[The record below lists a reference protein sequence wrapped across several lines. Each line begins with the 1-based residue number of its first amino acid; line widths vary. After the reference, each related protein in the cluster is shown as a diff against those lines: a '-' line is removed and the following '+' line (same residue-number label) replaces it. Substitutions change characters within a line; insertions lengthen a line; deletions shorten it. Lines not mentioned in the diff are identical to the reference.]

1 MKIIKNVDYK
11 TIKQLVKRPSLDKP
25 TLSNTIESIY
35 QSVINDGDDALR
47 YFSKHFDKIELN
59 ELVVK
64 ENEIDEAYHILSMD
78 LKEAIHI
85 AKTNIEKFHQAQLQK
100 NMEITT
106 MEGVTCRQVMKPIQK
121 VGLYIPGGTAPLFST
136 LLMLAIPAKIAGC
149 KEIVVCSPPSYNGG
163 VHPTILAVA
172 KICGIAKIIKLGGAQ
187 AIAAMAVGTDS
198 VPKVDKIFGP
208 GNQYVTAAKEYAV
221 NFNTA
226 FDMPSGPSEVLIFAD
241 QTCIPS
247 FVASDLLSQA
257 EHGADSQAICITSS
271 FELAEAISSQ
281 VEIQVRDLER
291 KEVALQALNNSFILV
306 DNSIN
311 HSFEFIN
318 EYAPEHLIIASDKY
332 EKYIDFIENAGSV
345 FLGNYTPEAAGDY
358 ASGTNHALPTSA
370 WAKSYSSVSV
380 DSFMKK
386 ISFQHINPQ
395 GIVNLGDTIMRMA
408 EAENLSAH
416 AKAVE
421 IRLKT
426 INNSL

>member
-1 MKIIKNVDYK
+1 MRIINNADCK
-11 TIKQLVKRPSLDKP
+11 TLKQLVKRPSLDKP
-25 TLSNTIESIY
+25 TLINTIESIY

-64 ENEIDEAYHILSMD
+64 ESEIEEAFLSLSMD
-78 LKEAIHI
+78 LKEAILI
-85 AKTNIEKFHQAQLQK
+85 AKTNIEIFHKAQCMQDI
-100 NMEITT
+100 EIAT
-106 MEGVTCRQVMKPIQK
+106 MQGVTCRQVRKPIQK

-136 LLMLAIPAKIAGC
+136 LLMLALPAKIAGC

-172 KICGIAKIIKLGGAQ
+172 KICGIDKIIKIGGAQ
-187 AIAAMAVGTDS
+187 AVAAMAVGTNT

-241 QTCIPS
+241 HTCIPA

-257 EHGADSQAICITSS
+257 EHGIDSQAICVTCS
-271 FELAEAISSQ
+271 FELAEAISNQ
-281 VEIQVRDLER
+281 VDVLVKDLER

-306 DNSIN
+306 DDSIN
-311 HSFEFIN
+311 RSFEFIN
-318 EYAPEHLIIASDKY
+318 EYAPEHLIIASNEY
-332 EKYIDFIENAGSV
+332 EKYIDLIENAGSV
-345 FLGNYTPEAAGDY
+345 FLGNFTPEAAGDY

-370 WAKSYSSVSV
+370 WAKSYSGVCV

-386 ISFQHINPQ
+386 ISMQHIDLQ
-395 GIVNLGDTIMRMA
+395 GIANLGDAIIKMA

-426 INNSL
+426 VNSGI